1 MKYIIAVK
9 YKNPDDALYNSEIFE
24 FDSKE
29 NRSEFIKEIK
39 HIAQD
44 IALSQISEEYED
56 ETR

>member
-29 NRSEFIKEIK
+29 DRTKFVRNIS
-39 HIAQD
+39 HIAEE
-44 IALSQISEEYED
+44 IAFSQIEENE
-56 ETR
+56 